1 MPSDKKETKLSAKSF
16 DSLLRPV
23 ITEKTSLVTEQGKA
37 VFEVAPKA
45 TKEEIQRAV
54 EGIWNVKV
62 TKVNIVNRQGKARR
76 FRGVRGRTSA
86 LKKAYVSLAE
96 GNTIDLS
103 AGTEA

>member
-1 MPSDKKETKLSAKSF
+1 MPDNGKAKLSAKSF
-16 DSLLRPV
+16 DSLLRPI

-37 VFEVAPKA
+37 VFAISPKA
-45 TKEEIQRAV
+45 TKEDVQKAV

-62 TKVNIVNRQGKARR
+62 TKVNIVNRHAKARR
-76 FRGVRGRTSA
+76 FRGVKGRTAA